1 MTTKSV
7 KASSYR
13 RRLPVKENQEQKDAY
28 LFYQSLGA
36 ERSLLVVARK
46 FNKSLDTVKAW
57 SAGFRWRERIMAK
70 EREDQIEIWREKSL
84 ELTESKKRLVDILC
98 RLVQGIDE
106 DKLQVKDVR
115 DLRAIVETLAKLAG
129 EDIPK
134 TQLNIKAE
142 TAPMLIIRDD

>member
-1 MTTKSV
+1 
-7 KASSYR
+7 
-13 RRLPVKENQEQKDAY
+13 
-28 LFYQSLGA
+28 
-36 ERSLLVVARK
+36 
-46 FNKSLDTVKAW
+46 
-57 SAGFRWRERIMAK
+57 MAK

-98 RLVQGIDE
+98 HLVQGIDE

-115 DLRAIVETLAKLAG
+115 DLRALVETLAKLAG